1 MRCDIMKQVM
11 HMKTGRLKQL
21 RIEHGYSQTE
31 LGTILFVGQN
41 SLSDY
46 EQGKRPC
53 PIDLLGKL
61 ADLYGVSV
69 DYLMDRTDIK
79 EPYPKK

>member
-1 MRCDIMKQVM
+1 MDCDNIELVIHMR
-11 HMKTGRLKQL
+11 TSRLKQL
-21 RIEHGYSQTE
+21 RVEHGYSQTE

-46 EQGKRPC
+46 ERGKRPC
-53 PIDLLGKL
+53 PVDLIVQL

-69 DYLMDRTDIK
+69 DYLMDRTDVK

>member
-1 MRCDIMKQVM
+1 MIAPVM
-11 HMKTGRLKQL
+11 HMKHNRLRQL
-21 RIEHGYSQTE
+21 RHEHGYTQAE
-31 LGTILFVGQN
+31 LGKILFIGQN

-46 EQGKRPC
+46 ERGKRLC
-53 PIDLLGKL
+53 TIDLLMQL

-69 DYLMDRTDIK
+69 DYLMNRTDVK

>member
-1 MRCDIMKQVM
+1 MRCDIIEWVM
-11 HMKTGRLKQL
+11 HMRTNRLKQL
-21 RIEHGYSQTE
+21 RHEHGYTQTE
-31 LGTILFVGQN
+31 LGKILHVGQN

-46 EQGKRPC
+46 ERKKRPC
-53 PIDLLGKL
+53 PIDLIVRL

-69 DYLMDRTDIK
+69 DYLMDRTDVK